1 MARWTQYIG
10 LSPEALDFLD
20 KHPNKVIGS
29 WKMATGITFED
40 VMGSI
45 YEVESG
51 EDPYGGTIIE
61 TFAEV
66 EDVTPWS
73 SGPMIHTALRNLS
86 TGEKMFVW
94 KDEDIHDY

>member
-1 MARWTQYIG
+1 MARCTQYVG
-10 LSPEALDFLD
+10 LSPEAIDFLD
-20 KHPNKVIGS
+20 KHVNKVIGR
-29 WKMATGITFED
+29 WKMTTGIAFED

-51 EDPYGGTIIE
+51 EDPYGGAIIE

-66 EDVTPWS
+66 EDITPWL

-86 TGEKMFVW
+86 TGEKVFAW
-94 KDEDIHDY
+94 KDEDINDY